1 MGRLRYFTPFV
12 FLALLPIGGWL
23 GGAWTFAAAIATAPF
38 LTGLDTALG
47 DGEESAAPA
56 SGKILRWLPRIYV
69 VLNLSLLAWA
79 MVWVTRPATS
89 QLELMGMIVSAAIL
103 TGVFGFVAA
112 HETIHSRDPR
122 ERALGLLLLASVFYM
137 HFRIAH
143 VHGHHRRAATLEDPA
158 TARFNEGLYAFL
170 VRSVAGQFREA
181 WIFEKQRR
189 RRLGVPTI
197 GIGNRMVSYIAIE
210 LSFLIAVA
218 FLSNRALIFV
228 VAVAV
233 LAVVL
238 LESFNYVA
246 HYGLLRRTDADG
258 RQERIGPQHSWNTAK
273 RMNNAA
279 LFNMGR
285 HSDHHRR
292 MVQSY
297 DRLEPVPGEAK
308 LPSGYAAALLTAL
321 VPMLW
326 RRVMNP
332 RAEAQRRYSRE

>member
-1 MGRLRYFTPFV
+1 MARLRYFTPFA
-12 FLALLPIGGWL
+12 FLALLPIGCWL
-23 GGAWTFAAAIATAPF
+23 GGAWTFAAAIATPPF
-38 LTGLDTALG
+38 LAGLDTVLG
-47 DGEESAAPA
+47 HDEESAAPA
-56 SGKILRWLPRIYV
+56 SGKALRWLPRIFV

-89 QLELMGMIVSAAIL
+89 RLEMVGMIISAALL

-122 ERALGLLLLASVFYM
+122 ERALGLLLLGSVFYM
-137 HFRIAH
+137 HFGIAH
-143 VHGHHRRAATLEDPA
+143 VHGHHRRAATFEDPA

-170 VRSVAGQFREA
+170 LRSVAGQFREA

-189 RRLGVPTI
+189 RRLGVSAI
-197 GIGNRMVSYIAIE
+197 GVGNRMVSYIAIE

-218 FLSNRALIFV
+218 VLSSRALIFI

-233 LAVVL
+233 LAVAL

-246 HYGLLRRTDADG
+246 HYGLVRRTGADG

-273 RMNNAA
+273 RMNNAS

-292 MVQSY
+292 IVRPY
-297 DRLEPVPGEAK
+297 DQLEPVPGEAK
-308 LPSGYAAALLTAL
+308 LPSGYAAALLTAF
-321 VPMLW
+321 VPVLW

-332 RAEAQRRYSRE
+332 RAEALRRH